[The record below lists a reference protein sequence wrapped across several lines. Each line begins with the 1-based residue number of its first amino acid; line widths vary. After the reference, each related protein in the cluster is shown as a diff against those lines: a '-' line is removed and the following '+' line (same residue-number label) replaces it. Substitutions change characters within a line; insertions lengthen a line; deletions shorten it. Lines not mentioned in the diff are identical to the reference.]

1 MHRNCQ
7 SSSWYCMLQGH
18 ASLTLHCVPTLPG
31 RSRVFASLF
40 TPAASVPWPLKIL
53 FRHFVCGW
61 WEHMHG
67 GNTILDGDAQ
77 LILGQVRMLSRM
89 CQEALMQQI
98 LPRCVCSVLPWPSS
112 NSSMLRS
119 SAACEARQQHRPPVS
134 CSL

>member
-1 MHRNCQ
+1 M
-7 SSSWYCMLQGH
+7 
-18 ASLTLHCVPTLPG
+18 
-31 RSRVFASLF
+31 FASLF
-40 TPAASVPWPLKIL
+40 TPAASVPWPLKIM

-98 LPRCVCSVLPWPSS
+98 LPRCVCSVLPQPSS
-112 NSSMLRS
+112 HSSMLRS

-134 CSL
+134 SSL